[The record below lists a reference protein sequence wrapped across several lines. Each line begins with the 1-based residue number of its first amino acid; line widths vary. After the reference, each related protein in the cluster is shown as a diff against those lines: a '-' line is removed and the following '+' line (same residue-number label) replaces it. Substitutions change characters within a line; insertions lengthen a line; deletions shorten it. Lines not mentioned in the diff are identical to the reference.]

1 MIVVGA
7 SAYILSG
14 NGGGGGLALEGSEDL
29 FQDLTLQRG
38 RNGLDL
44 YRGCK
49 QNDKHSFSLLVESA
63 QA

>member
-1 MIVVGA
+1 
-7 SAYILSG
+7 
-14 NGGGGGLALEGSEDL
+14 LALEGSEDL

-38 RNGLDL
+38 RNGLDF

-49 QNDKHSFSLLVESA
+49 QNDKHSFGLLVESA